1 MTLYKG
7 TKLETPL
14 EGRRLPTR
22 RDAIT
27 ANALLKDIVFQ
38 ELSILQNSNP
48 DIVKHQS
55 SSGTEK
61 SSNYFATQ

>member
-1 MTLYKG
+1 MTLHKG

-27 ANALLKDIVFQ
+27 VNEPLKDIVFQ
-38 ELSILQNSNP
+38 EPSALQNSNP
-48 DIVKHQS
+48 EIVKHQS

-61 SSNYFATQ
+61 SSNYFTTQ